1 MTVVKYVFCNS
12 CGHRNPPG
20 SSFCSACG
28 ALLDQSGE
36 HTVTILKG
44 DPLQDAPGPQDN
56 ESVVLG
62 EIGRGNAALII
73 RSGPRTGERFI
84 LHGESATIGRTD
96 EHPICLDDVTVS
108 RSHAEVRWEGG
119 AYRVVDLGSLNGTY
133 LNQRRIEAE
142 TIRHGDELQVGRFR
156 MVFFEGH

>member
-1 MTVVKYVFCNS
+1 MKYVFCNS
-12 CGHRNPPG
+12 CGHRNPPA

-28 ALLDQSGE
+28 SVLDQSSE

-73 RSGPRTGERFI
+73 RSGPRSGERFI
-84 LHGESATIGRTD
+84 LRGESATIGRTD
-96 EHPICLDDVTVS
+96 EHHICLDDVTVS
-108 RSHAEVRWEGG
+108 RSHAEIRWEGG
-119 AYRVVDLGSLNGTY
+119 SYRAVDLGSLNGTY

-156 MVFFEGH
+156 MVFFEGR

>member
-1 MTVVKYVFCNS
+1 VTTVKYVFCNS
-12 CGHRNPPG
+12 CGHRNPPA
-20 SSFCSACG
+20 SAFCSACG
-28 ALLDQSGE
+28 SVLDQSGE

-73 RSGPRTGERFI
+73 RSGPRSGERFI
-84 LHGESATIGRTD
+84 LRGESATIGRTD
-96 EHPICLDDVTVS
+96 EHHICLDDVTVS
-108 RSHAEVRWEGG
+108 RSHAEIRWEGG
-119 AYRVVDLGSLNGTY
+119 SYRAVDLGSLNGTY

-156 MVFFEGH
+156 MVFFEGR

>member
-1 MTVVKYVFCNS
+1 MANFCTKCGHKNRVDAYFCSSCGNALSVDGDKTVVISKV
-12 CGHRNPPG
+12 
-20 SSFCSACG
+20 
-28 ALLDQSGE
+28 
-36 HTVTILKG
+36 

-84 LHGESATIGRTD
+84 LRGESATIGRTD

-108 RSHAEVRWEGG
+108 RSHAEIRWEGG
-119 AYRVVDLGSLNGTY
+119 SYRVVDLGSLNGTY

-156 MVFFEGH
+156 MVFFEGR